1 VHRIPTAKWS
11 SSQVLTGL
19 CATGFASVSPV
30 EHATNEG
37 TGRASGTLVNAFSS
51 LYELVNETTKA
62 AHVCRRLS
70 CAWAGVALLALIS
83 GCHAEQLR
91 GSRGEVSEQLV
102 SRFGSGFGDQNV
114 AGEALLPP
122 DVSLDDGVTED
133 EAVQIALWNNAAFQE
148 TLTQLGVSNA
158 RLLDAGLISDPQ
170 FSLFFPLGPKQLEFT
185 TFQAVDALWLQA
197 IRVKAAELDVDQVSQ
212 SIVQN
217 GLDVI
222 RDARIAHANFVA
234 ATEQATVS
242 REAADL
248 RRQIEK
254 LAQKRLDAGDISEL
268 EATTSRIDALQ
279 AKAGADRSLHDV
291 TLARDRLRVVIGL
304 SMWMS
309 PELHVQSSDLDASP
323 ASRNIEALDHEP
335 LLNEALAMR
344 PDLRAAEIG
353 IEAAGERAGLAR
365 NQFMNLDAIYDANGS
380 GDRGFESGPGL
391 RFTVPIFNGNQ
402 GGIAI
407 AEAQWQQAVRRYV
420 TVRDQITLE
429 VRNSHTQVLQAS
441 ENLATLQN
449 EILPALR
456 EAGELARRNYEN
468 GGTPY
473 FLVLQTT
480 GQYLDARLREL
491 QLAAD
496 LRRALAELDRSVGRK
511 VGMRPVS
518 SDLSSEIT
526 TGDDKPQTMIGR
538 NSDHEEAS
546 LADEVSIAV
555 QPVSHTS
562 ESTNPQSK
570 GWHATPK

>member
-1 VHRIPTAKWS
+1 
-11 SSQVLTGL
+11 
-19 CATGFASVSPV
+19 
-30 EHATNEG
+30 
-37 TGRASGTLVNAFSS
+37 
-51 LYELVNETTKA
+51 
-62 AHVCRRLS
+62 
-70 CAWAGVALLALIS
+70 
-83 GCHAEQLR
+83 
-91 GSRGEVSEQLV
+91 
-102 SRFGSGFGDQNV
+102 
-114 AGEALLPP
+114 
-122 DVSLDDGVTED
+122 
-133 EAVQIALWNNAAFQE
+133 
-148 TLTQLGVSNA
+148 
-158 RLLDAGLISDPQ
+158 
-170 FSLFFPLGPKQLEFT
+170 
-185 TFQAVDALWLQA
+185 
-197 IRVKAAELDVDQVSQ
+197 
-212 SIVQN
+212 
-217 GLDVI
+217 
-222 RDARIAHANFVA
+222 VA

-248 RRQIEK
+248 RSQIEK

-279 AKAGADRSLHDV
+279 AKAAADRSLHDV

-309 PELHVQSSDLDASP
+309 PELHVQSSDQYASP
-323 ASRNIEALDHEP
+323 SSRSVKALALEP

-380 GDRGFESGPGL
+380 GNRGFESGPGL

-429 VRNSHTQVLQAS
+429 VRNSHTQVLQAN
-441 ENLATLQN
+441 ENLTTLED

-496 LRRALAELDRSVGRK
+496 LRRAMAELDRSVGQK

-518 SDLSSEIT
+518 SDLSSEMT
-526 TGDDKPQTMIGR
+526 TGDDNQQVTIFR
-538 NSDHEEAS
+538 SSDHEETS
-546 LADEVSIAV
+546 FVNEVSSAV
-555 QPVSHTS
+555 QPVSHSS
-562 ESTNPQSK
+562 ESTNSQSK

>member
-1 VHRIPTAKWS
+1 MHRIPTF
-11 SSQVLTGL
+11 Q
-19 CATGFASVSPV
+19 ASCVW
-30 EHATNEG
+30 
-37 TGRASGTLVNAFSS
+37 
-51 LYELVNETTKA
+51 
-62 AHVCRRLS
+62 RRLS
-70 CAWAGVALLALIS
+70 FAWGGVALLAVIS

-91 GSRGEVSEQLV
+91 GSRNEVSEQLA
-102 SRFGSGFGDQNV
+102 SRFGTGFGDQTE

-122 DVSLDDGVTED
+122 AVSLDDGVTED

-185 TFQAVDALWLQA
+185 TFQAVDALWLQP

-212 SIVQN
+212 SMVQN

-222 RDARIAHANFVA
+222 RDARIAHANLVA
-234 ATEQATVS
+234 AAEQATVS
-242 REAADL
+242 REAAEL
-248 RRQIEK
+248 RSQIEK

-279 AKAGADRSLHDV
+279 AKAAADRSLHDV

-309 PELHVQSSDLDASP
+309 PELKIQNSDLDASS
-323 ASRNIEALDHEP
+323 ASLNVASLAREP

-380 GDRGFESGPGL
+380 GNRGFESGPGL

-420 TVRDQITLE
+420 TVRDQVTLE

-496 LRRALAELDRSVGRK
+496 LRRAIAELDRSVGRK
-511 VGMRPVS
+511 VGMSPVS
-518 SDLSSEIT
+518 RDQNPAVT
-526 TGDDKPQTMIGR
+526 TDHDSPQTIIGR
-538 NSDHEEAS
+538 NTDHKKIS
-546 LADEVSIAV
+546 MVDEVSIAV

-562 ESTNPQSK
+562 DSTNSQSK